1 MEKLV
6 QEQKCTPSQAVNER
20 AQNFWNTVLR
30 ACLSC
35 AQKEAKD
42 VPAPKRIADVEY
54 LTLKSENEV
63 LKSSLNSE
71 RETGKNLGIRVDE
84 LITENN
90 HLKTEVDRLK
100 TLLALTEH
108 RQKQLS
114 DDKTRTTVRPIPWSP
129 MELVE
134 LQEKYSRQPGE
145 TEVEYVWRVSLS
157 GGDRI
162 LLSEEEAEGYWG
174 PGVFLTTTA
183 GDHNYSLT
191 ARAAYWAGS
200 INPKDRGEPLVINT
214 TDLSDFVVSVQK
226 AACIQA
232 IYERDVT
239 RKSPML
245 APIDPTRLILLICG
259 LPDCLKMHAA
269 HTLDRIEEAR
279 ARNKVDRDSQ
289 SPGQDRVH
297 IITWSEFAQEIISY
311 GCRIGWVSA
320 TTNPL
325 HSLNS
330 SQRVHQMG
338 TPKPKF
344 QERSKFEKERN
355 HWWRKAIELGVP
367 RQWLHGV
374 STSNIR
380 MLVQS
385 LHKRDNLGGESQ
397 SVKKL
402 LPHKESAPFT
412 PEHGFIDLEEPSTK
426 NTKPQG
432 GQRATLPGRC

>member
-1 MEKLV
+1 MEKLL
-6 QEQKCTPSQAVNER
+6 QEQKCTPSQAGNER
-20 AQNFWNTVLR
+20 AQNFWNAILR
-30 ACLSC
+30 ACLSR

-71 RETGKNLGIRVDE
+71 KETGIKLGIRVNE
-84 LITENN
+84 LTTENN

-100 TLLALTEH
+100 TLLALTEG
-108 RQKQLS
+108 REKQLS
-114 DDKTRTTVRPIPWSP
+114 DDETRTTVRPIPWSP

-145 TEVEYVWRVSLS
+145 SEVEYVWRVSLT

-183 GDHNYSLT
+183 GNHNYSLT

-200 INPKDRGEPLVINT
+200 KNPRERGEPLIINT
-214 TDLSDFVVSVQK
+214 TDFSDFAVSVQK

-245 APIDPTRLILLICG
+245 APIDPARLTLLICG
-259 LPDCLKMHAA
+259 LPDSLKMHAA
-269 HTLDRIEEAR
+269 NTQDRIKEAR
-279 ARNKVDRDSQ
+279 ACNKGSHDSQ
-289 SPGQDRVH
+289 STGQDPVH
-297 IITWSEFAQEIISY
+297 IITWSEFVQEIVSY
-311 GCRIGWVSA
+311 GRQMGWVSA
-320 TTNPL
+320 TTTP
-325 HSLNS
+325 HSLDS
-330 SQRVHQMG
+330 SQRVRQIS

-344 QERSKFEKERN
+344 QERSKFEKERY

-367 RQWLHGV
+367 RQWLHGA
-374 STSNIR
+374 STSDIR

-385 LHKRDNLGGESQ
+385 LHKRGNLGGESL
-397 SVKKL
+397 SVKKT

-412 PEHGFIDLEEPSTK
+412 PEHGFIDLAEPSTK
-426 NTKPQG
+426 NTKARV